1 MTSPNPADPN
11 SGGNP
16 LDPLANGITAGV
28 SAAGSSIGGA
38 VGNTILGALG
48 LKVNTINILLN
59 TVFYASLVTVGGII
73 LYKGLRLIVNE
84 SGGSPPGVGEMV
96 KGAVRKVTD
105 VAALIPGLDEVGIPA
120 RVAESVVI
128 PKRGKLISSFDAK
141 TGVTTRS

>member
-48 LKVNTINILLN
+48 LKVNTFNIILN
-59 TVFYASLVTVGGII
+59 TIFYAGLVSVGGVV
-73 LYKGLRLIVNE
+73 LYKGLRLLVDE
-84 SGGSPPGVGEMV
+84 SGGGGAASTVTGFAKSAV
-96 KGAVRKVTD
+96 KKVTD
-105 VAALIPGLDEVGIPA
+105 LGAIAFPEVGIPA
-120 RVAESVVI
+120 RLAETV
-128 PKRGKLISSFDAK
+128 L
-141 TGVTTRS
+141 